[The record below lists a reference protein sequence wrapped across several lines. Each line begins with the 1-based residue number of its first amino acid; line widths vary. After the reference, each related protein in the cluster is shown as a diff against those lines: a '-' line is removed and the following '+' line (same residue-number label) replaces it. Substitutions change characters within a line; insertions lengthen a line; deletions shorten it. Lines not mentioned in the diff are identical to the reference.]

1 LSNWLTLI
9 PSADHRLAATTPTD
23 LILPAGGL
31 ILNFLREIGGSLLTA
46 PSACACEAPCP
57 TSYQEKRMKI
67 ELTPEARAFIQD
79 RGGEI
84 TLAVL
89 SVGG

>member
-1 LSNWLTLI
+1 MVGVDTLGW
-9 PSADHRLAATTPTD
+9 HRRATTSID

-31 ILNFLREIGGSLLTA
+31 ILSTLREIGCSLLTA
-46 PSACACEAPCP
+46 SSAGM
-57 TSYQEKRMKI
+57 YQVPDPMIDPENIMKI

>member
-1 LSNWLTLI
+1 
-9 PSADHRLAATTPTD
+9 
-23 LILPAGGL
+23 
-31 ILNFLREIGGSLLTA
+31 
-46 PSACACEAPCP
+46 
-57 TSYQEKRMKI
+57 MKI